1 MVYSFD
7 FEKLPEIASA
17 YSVIRKTVW
26 ETLDAHNML
35 IFILEGSCFF
45 EIDSKKYI
53 VNKGESFFVPKN
65 KIYKRSP
72 IDDQYCKMLYIHF
85 DFADSVCEM
94 SNREAYS
101 FIEQNTVKTESQ
113 LITENALYPKAYTLY
128 LRHHMKE
135 SEKATEFAETI
146 TELLPKATVNNTI
159 NIVLLFCQLMAELS
173 SVTQKALYDKNI
185 DEELVRIPENLKKA
199 ILYIKQNSFEKINI
213 PDLAKYC
220 CVSQSQ
226 LARYFK
232 TATWKTPVGYINEF
246 KLNRAKNML
255 ARMPQLSVKSI
266 AETLGFDDQQYFS
279 RLFSKAFGESP
290 TEYRYRVTHFRD
302 ENADK

>member
-1 MVYSFD
+1 MVYSFN

-17 YSVIRKTVW
+17 YSNIRKTIW
-26 ETLDAHNML
+26 ETLDAHNMI
-35 IFILEGSCFF
+35 IFILEGSCYI
-45 EIDSKKYI
+45 EIDSKKYL
-53 VNKGESFFVPKN
+53 VKEGECFFVPKN
-65 KIYKRSP
+65 KIYRRSP
-72 IDDQYCKMLYIHF
+72 VDDEYCNMLYIHF
-85 DFADSVCEM
+85 DVSDTLREM
-94 SNREAYS
+94 TDREAYR
-101 FIEQNTVKTESQ
+101 FIEEDTVNTKNQ
-113 LITENALYPKAYTLY
+113 LITEDVLYPKSYEIYLKNHMAGSSKSIELAKEITRLLSRVSIDNTL
-128 LRHHMKE
+128 
-135 SEKATEFAETI
+135 
-146 TELLPKATVNNTI
+146 
-159 NIVLLFCQLMAELS
+159 NIVLLFCRLLAELS
-173 SVTQKALYDKNI
+173 GITKKALYDKNT

-199 ILYIKQNSFEKINI
+199 ILYIKENSFEKISI

-232 TATWKTPVGYINEF
+232 NATGKTPVQYINEY

-255 ARMPQLSVKSI
+255 ARMPELSVKAI

-302 ENADK
+302 ENGK